1 MGSLLRHRG
10 VPGGV
15 AELDAGVGL
24 GWCAPAPRPAAP
36 PAALPAALPGR
47 SPGDDLPFLG
57 ASGRVACV
65 LDGYLLNADDLR
77 AELARDDLAPRD
89 QQDAALVACAFA
101 RWGADAF
108 ARLDGAFAAA
118 LLAGDTLWL
127 VRDPLGEKVLYW
139 TEVGGTFLF
148 ASEAKAFLAHPAFRA
163 EPDPASLVKLLVFSF
178 VPGAPTAFRGVCE
191 LPPAHH
197 VARRAGAPAR
207 VTRYWDLVED
217 VQPWSEE
224 ESAERVGVLVRAA
237 VKRRLPPGGAPVG
250 AFLSGG
256 VDSSAVVAVLAELGA
271 PVTAWSLAFGEG
283 HENELDYARLVVERT
298 GVPHRLVEIGSDAFV
313 DLLPAVIWHLDDP
326 LCDCITVPN
335 YLLAREAARD
345 VQVIFNGEG
354 GDPLFGGPKNK
365 FLILGEWYRFLGGYD
380 RARAYLGSYHKFW
393 EHLDDALTPELL
405 GAAGG
410 RAALEELVRPYLES
424 ARMQAFLN
432 KLMYVNVTLKGG
444 QNILVKVDK
453 MLAASGVQPRSPL
466 FDRALAEATFR
477 MPTAHKRK
485 GEVEKWC
492 FKRAVEPLLPRAV
505 VYRKKAGMGVP
516 LNVWFREG
524 RLRACAR
531 DLLLSPRALARGY
544 FRPGFV
550 ETLMDDERWRA
561 AKVGKD
567 RSGELLWML
576 LALELWH
583 RLYVEGEW
591 RGAA

>member
-1 MGSLLRHRG
+1 MGALMRHRG

-15 AELDAGVGL
+15 ARAEEGVGL
-24 GWCAPAPRPAAP
+24 GWCHAP
-36 PAALPAALPGR
+36 PEPGR
-47 SPGDDLPFLG
+47 AKDGEIIARASPAQGD
-57 ASGRVACV
+57 ACV

-77 AELARDDLAPRD
+77 AELTREGLAPRS
-89 QQDAALVACAFA
+89 DAHAEIVACAFA

-118 LLAGDTLWL
+118 LVAGDTLWL
-127 VRDPLGEKVLYW
+127 VRDPIGEKVLYW
-139 TEVGGTFLF
+139 TEVAGTFLF
-148 ASEAKAFLAHPAFRA
+148 ASEAKAFLAHPGFRA

-178 VPGAPTAFRGVCE
+178 VPGAPSAFRGVSE
-191 LPPAHH
+191 LPPAHRLS
-197 VARRAGAPAR
+197 RRTGGAPR
-207 VTRYWDLVED
+207 VERYWDLVED

-224 ESAERVGVLVRAA
+224 ESAERTGALVRAA
-237 VKRRLPPGGAPVG
+237 VKRRLPPGSGPVG

-256 VDSSAVVAVLAELGA
+256 VDSSAVVAVLAELGV

-298 GVPHRLVEIGSDAFV
+298 GVPHRLVDIGSDAFV

-335 YLLAREAARD
+335 YLLAREAARE
-345 VQVIFNGEG
+345 VRVIFNGEG

-424 ARMQAFLN
+424 ERMHAFLN

-466 FDRALAEATFR
+466 FDRTLAEATFR
-477 MPTAHKRK
+477 MPTGHKRK

-524 RLRACAR
+524 RLRAYAR
-531 DLLLSPRALARGY
+531 DLLLSPRALGRGY
-544 FRPGFV
+544 FRRGFV

-561 AKVGKD
+561 GKVGKD

-583 RLYVEGEW
+583 RIYVEGEW
-591 RGAA
+591 RRAA